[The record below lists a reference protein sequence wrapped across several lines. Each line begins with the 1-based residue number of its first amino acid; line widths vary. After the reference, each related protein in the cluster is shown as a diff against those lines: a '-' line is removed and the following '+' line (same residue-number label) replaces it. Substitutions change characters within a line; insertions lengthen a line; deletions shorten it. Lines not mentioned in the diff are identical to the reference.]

1 MRTLLNAVAL
11 SSLSF
16 AQVVEVPVMA
26 PVSQWEPPAAKLA
39 VSLAESTA
47 AAPKNLLTV
56 GERSE
61 WRETGRYTDS
71 VAFARALEKAS
82 PWVRTISFGKSPQG
96 RDLIATIVSKDR
108 AFTPEAARKT
118 GKLIVLL
125 ESCIH
130 PGEVDGKEAG
140 EMLLRDVAVTKRYAA
155 WLDQVILINIPIF
168 NVDGHEIWSGY
179 NRINQQGPNAM
190 GFRATAQRLNLNR
203 DFLKADAPEMQAW
216 LRFFNAWLPDFFIDN
231 HVTDGADFQYDVSI
245 DTPMNQDIW
254 ENLARWTRE
263 RYLPALQDAM
273 TTDGHVMGPYG
284 GFRQRGR
291 PESGFQTLGVTPRYS
306 NGYLAAQNRP
316 SLLVETHSLKTFKT
330 RSWGHYNI
338 MKRSIEILVRDPKT
352 LWEAVRE
359 ADRAVAALAGA
370 GTAVHLDGDSSDE
383 TKPFT
388 FRALRAEGRPS
399 TLAGGPVLV
408 YQKETLDIPTKIFDR
423 MKTTLAATVPK
434 GYYVPAEW
442 SEVIERLALHG
453 VRTERTTREVRG
465 EFATY
470 RLTEPKWSTT
480 PFEGRLTVDFRV
492 TPVKEKRVIPAGS
505 VYVPMNQRAARVALN
520 LLEPAAPDSLVR
532 WGFLNSIFEQKEYFS
547 DYVFEP
553 IAQEMARRHP
563 ELLAE
568 FNARVKAD
576 VRFAGNPRA
585 RLQWWYERSPY
596 LEPDK
601 NAYPIV
607 RVE

>member
-1 MRTLLNAVAL
+1 MRILLNSIAL
-11 SSLSF
+11 CSLSF
-16 AQVVEVPVMA
+16 AQVAEVPVMA
-26 PVSQWEPPAAKLA
+26 PVSQWEPPAAKA
-39 VSLAESTA
+39 AASLAESTA
-47 AAPKNLLTV
+47 AAPKTLLTV
-56 GERSE
+56 GERSN
-61 WRETGRYTDS
+61 WTETGRYADS
-71 VAFARALEKAS
+71 VAYARALEKAS
-82 PWVRTISFGKSPQG
+82 PWVKTISFGKSPQG
-96 RDLIATIVSKDR
+96 RDIIATIVSKDR
-108 AFTPEAARKT
+108 AFTPDAARKT

-140 EMLLRDVAVTKRYAA
+140 EMLLRDVAVTKKYAA
-155 WLDQVILINIPIF
+155 WLDHVILINIPIF

-203 DFLKADAPEMQAW
+203 DFLKADAPEMKAW

-231 HVTDGADFQYDVSI
+231 HVTDGADFQYDITI

-254 ENLARWTRE
+254 ANLAQWTRE
-263 RYLPALQDAM
+263 RYLPALNDAM

-291 PESGFQTLGVTPRYS
+291 PESGFETLGVTPRFS

-330 RSWGHYNI
+330 RSRGHYNI
-338 MKRSIEILVRDPKT
+338 MKRSIEILIRDPKT
-352 LWEAVRE
+352 LQAAVRE
-359 ADRAVAALAGA
+359 ADRAVAALAGSA
-370 GTAVHLDGDSSDE
+370 VSVHLDGKSSNE

-388 FRALRAEGRPS
+388 FRALKAVARPS
-399 TLAGGPVLV
+399 ELNGATVLA
-408 YQKETLDIPTKIFDR
+408 YQKETLDIPTTIYDR
-423 MKTTLAATVPK
+423 MTTTLAATVPK

-442 SEVIERLALHG
+442 IEILERLELHG
-453 VRTERTTREVRG
+453 VKTERTTKEIQG

-470 RLTEPKWSTT
+470 RLKEPKWSAT
-480 PFEGRLTVDFRV
+480 PFEGRLAVDFKV
-492 TPVKEKRVIPAGS
+492 VPVKEKRTIPAGS

-563 ELLAE
+563 QLKAE
-568 FNARVKAD
+568 FDAKLKAD
-576 VRFAGNPRA
+576 AKFAANPRA

-601 NAYPIV
+601 DAYPIV
-607 RVE
+607 RVD

>member
-1 MRTLLNAVAL
+1 
-11 SSLSF
+11 
-16 AQVVEVPVMA
+16 MA

-56 GERSE
+56 GERSG
-61 WRETGRYTDS
+61 WRETGRYNDS
-71 VAFARALEKAS
+71 VAFARALEKVS
-82 PWVRTISFGKSPQG
+82 PWVRTVSFGRSAQG
-96 RDLIATIVSKDR
+96 RELMATIVSKDR

-140 EMLLRDVAVTKRYAA
+140 EMLLRDVAVTKKYAA

-231 HVTDGADFQYDVSI
+231 HVTDGADFQYDVTI

-291 PESGFQTLGVTPRYS
+291 PESGFQTLGVTPRFS

-352 LWEAVRE
+352 LREAVRE
-359 ADRAVAALAGA
+359 ADRAVAALAET
-370 GTAVHLDGDSSDE
+370 GTAVHLDGNASDE

-388 FRALRAEGRPS
+388 FRALRAEARPS
-399 TLAGGPVLV
+399 TLTGGPVLV
-408 YQKETLDIPTKIFDR
+408 YQKDTLDIPTKIFDR
-423 MKTTLAATVPK
+423 MTTTLAATVPK

-442 SEVIERLALHG
+442 TEVIERLALHG
-453 VRTERTTREVRG
+453 VRTERTTRELRG
-465 EFATY
+465 EFSTY
-470 RLTEPKWSTT
+470 RLTEPKWSTA

-492 TPVKEKRVIPAGS
+492 TPGKEKRVIPAGS

-563 ELLAE
+563 ELLSE
-568 FNARVKAD
+568 FNAKVKAD
-576 VRFAGNPRA
+576 ARFAGNARA

>member
-1 MRTLLNAVAL
+1 
-11 SSLSF
+11 
-16 AQVVEVPVMA
+16 MA
-26 PVSQWEPPAAKLA
+26 PVSQWEPPAAKHA

-140 EMLLRDVAVTKRYAA
+140 EMLLRDVAVTKKYAA

-179 NRINQQGPNAM
+179 NRINQQGPNGM

-231 HVTDGADFQYDVSI
+231 HVTDGADFQYDVTI

-352 LWEAVRE
+352 LREAVRE

-388 FRALRAEGRPS
+388 FRALRAEARPS

-442 SEVIERLALHG
+442 TEVIERLALHG
-453 VRTERTTREVRG
+453 VRTERTTRELRG

-470 RLTEPKWSTT
+470 RLTEPKWSTA
-480 PFEGRLTVDFRV
+480 PFEGRLTVEFRV

-532 WGFLNSIFEQKEYFS
+532 WGFLNAIFEQKEYFS

-576 VRFAGNPRA
+576 ARFEGNPRA

>member
-1 MRTLLNAVAL
+1 
-11 SSLSF
+11 
-16 AQVVEVPVMA
+16 MA

-61 WRETGRYTDS
+61 WRETGRYPDS

-140 EMLLRDVAVTKRYAA
+140 EMLLRDVAVTKKYAA

-231 HVTDGADFQYDVSI
+231 HVTDGADFQYDVTI

-352 LWEAVRE
+352 LREAVRE

-408 YQKETLDIPTKIFDR
+408 YQKDTLDIPTKIFDR

-453 VRTERTTREVRG
+453 VRTERTTRELRG
-465 EFATY
+465 EFSTY
-470 RLTEPKWSTT
+470 RLTEPKWSTA

-532 WGFLNSIFEQKEYFS
+532 WGFLNAIFEQKEYFS

-576 VRFAGNPRA
+576 ARFAGNPRA

>member
-1 MRTLLNAVAL
+1 MRILLHAVAL

-16 AQVVEVPVMA
+16 AQVAEVPVMA
-26 PVSQWEPPAAKLA
+26 PVSQWEPPAAQLA
-39 VSLAESTA
+39 VSLSDSTS
-47 AAPKNLLTV
+47 AAPMNLLTV
-56 GERSE
+56 GERSQ
-61 WRETGRYTDS
+61 WQETGRYSDS

-140 EMLLRDVAVTKRYAA
+140 EMLLRDVAVTKRYAE

-231 HVTDGADFQYDVSI
+231 HVTDGADFQYDVTI

-291 PESGFQTLGVTPRYS
+291 PESGFQTLGVTPRFS

-338 MKRSIEILVRDPKT
+338 MKRSMEILVRDPKT
-352 LWEAVRE
+352 LREAVRE
-359 ADRAVAALAGA
+359 ADRAVAALAGS
-370 GTAVHLDGDSSDE
+370 GVAVHLDGKSSDE

-388 FRALRAEGRPS
+388 FRALRAEARPS
-399 TLAGGPVLV
+399 SLAGAPVLV
-408 YQKETLDIPTKIFDR
+408 YQKDTLDIPTKIYDR
-423 MKTTLAATVPK
+423 MTTTLAATMPK

-442 SEVIERLALHG
+442 GEVIERLALHG
-453 VRTERTTREVRG
+453 VKTERTTREIRG

-470 RLTEPKWSTT
+470 RLKEPKWSTT
-480 PFEGRLTVDFRV
+480 PFEGRLAVDFRV
-492 TPVKEKRVIPAGS
+492 VPGKEQRVIPAGS

-547 DYVFEP
+547 EYVFEP

-563 ELLAE
+563 QLLAE
-568 FNARVKAD
+568 FNAKVKD
-576 VRFAGNPRA
+576 DGRFAANPRA

-601 NAYPIV
+601 DAYPIV